1 VSRKSAAANLH
12 RRGLRITA
20 RAVESQ
26 LAAVPDRTF
35 LERQRASLAWK
46 IGYRAAALV
55 LPRPAL
61 TIVSAAVKAVRA
73 LERGGME
80 LGR

>member
-1 VSRKSAAANLH
+1 
-12 RRGLRITA
+12 
-20 RAVESQ
+20 
-26 LAAVPDRTF
+26 VPDRTF
-35 LERQRASLAWK
+35 LERQMASLAWK